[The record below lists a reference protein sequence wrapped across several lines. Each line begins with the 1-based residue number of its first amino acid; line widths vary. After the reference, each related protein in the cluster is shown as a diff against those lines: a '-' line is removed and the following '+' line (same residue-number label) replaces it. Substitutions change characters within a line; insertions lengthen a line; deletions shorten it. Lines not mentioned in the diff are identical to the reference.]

1 MFPAALSPT
10 RLLNRVKA
18 VVRRVA
24 GIVGQ
29 RGLAVSA
36 VAPVRVPGPVTAE
49 MRGRAAGWMRA
60 RLRALSAVMRRIE
73 AGAVLAAPVRGTRAA
88 GCGRIAATRE
98 GVPAEARLPRG
109 FGWIS
114 AFEPGVREHGAAF
127 AAWLSEPAMQAKVM
141 AAPERMARVISP
153 ILMATGVARPA
164 WFPVVAR
171 RGRASLSHYGQG
183 LDAAGPGEDDSSG
196 AGSVGSIPPLAPLV
210 RGVEKDSQ
218 SERSFVP
225 AAVLPLMECGT
236 GQRLGGG
243 SRACVA
249 DGSIAANSGAAGVSS
264 KIRHI
269 RRSGV
274 VRPFCYNIVSIK

>member
-36 VAPVRVPGPVTAE
+36 VSPVRVPGPVTAE

-73 AGAVLAAPVRGTRAA
+73 AGVVLAAPVRGTRAA
-88 GCGRIAATRE
+88 GCGRTAVTRE

-109 FGWIS
+109 FGWMC
-114 AFEPGVREHGAAF
+114 AFEPEVREDGAAF
-127 AAWLSEPAMQAKVM
+127 AAWLGEPAMQAM
-141 AAPERMARVISP
+141 MNAAPERMARAVSP
-153 ILMATGVARPA
+153 ILTAAGVARPA

-171 RGRASLSHYGQG
+171 RGRASLSHHGQE
-183 LDAAGPGEDDSSG
+183 LDAAGSGEDAASG
-196 AGSVGSIPPLAPLV
+196 AGSVGSTPPLAPLV
-210 RGVEKDSQ
+210 RGVEKDSA
-218 SERSFVP
+218 SERSLVP

-249 DGSIAANSGAAGVSS
+249 DGSIAAHSGAVGVFSKKFDMFGAVESCAYFVTTSS
-264 KIRHI
+264 Q
-269 RRSGV
+269 
-274 VRPFCYNIVSIK
+274 